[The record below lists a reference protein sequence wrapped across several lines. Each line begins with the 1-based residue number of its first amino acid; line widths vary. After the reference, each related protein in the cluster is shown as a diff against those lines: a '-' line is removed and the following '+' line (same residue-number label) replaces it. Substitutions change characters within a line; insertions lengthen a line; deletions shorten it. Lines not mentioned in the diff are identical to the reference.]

1 MSKATRMIQGRAY
14 THIERV
20 DGRRVLDV
28 TANVVAG
35 KANPSKILADL
46 KKGFLPEL
54 VARYTGLSYS
64 LEGRQR
70 QKRKAMDELVKGL
83 GLSMAAIF
91 CLLAV
96 LFRSYV
102 QSLIVMISI
111 PFGLLSAL
119 FGHVIMGYSL
129 SIISVF
135 GMIALCGVVINDS
148 LVFMVTANR
157 YRELG
162 MTAFE
167 AALNGAARRFRPI
180 MLTSLT
186 TFFGLAP
193 MIFEQSIQARFLIP
207 MAISL
212 GYGILFT
219 TLVILL
225 LMPALYMIYY
235 DVVGAD

>member
-1 MSKATRMIQGRAY
+1 
-14 THIERV
+14 RV
-20 DGRRVLDV
+20 ITV
-28 TANVVAG
+28 TADVVAG
-35 KANPSKILADL
+35 KANENKILAAL
-46 KKGFLPEL
+46 KKDFLPGL
-54 VARYTGLSYS
+54 TARYSGLTYS
-64 LEGRQR
+64 FEGRQR
-70 QKRKAMDELVKGL
+70 EKRKAVDELLEGL

-96 LFRSYV
+96 LFRSYI
-102 QSLIVMISI
+102 QSLMVMIAI

-119 FGHVIMGYSL
+119 LGHIIMGYSL

-157 YRELG
+157 YRDRG
-162 MTAFE
+162 MSIFE

-186 TFFGLAP
+186 TFCGLAP

-212 GYGILFT
+212 GFGILFST
-219 TLVILL
+219 VVILF
-225 LMPALYMIYY
+225 LMPALYMIYN
-235 DVVGAD
+235 DVMGNEQKK